1 MYISG
6 MGTKVPFW
14 QNGKIAKMAPVHE
27 IQKNFL
33 PKDFFRGI
41 MKVPYTKNIQNL
53 FQGLPNPEQQNY
65 KQRLL
70 KKDSQDFKNSF
81 YLGFL

>member
-1 MYISG
+1 
-6 MGTKVPFW
+6 
-14 QNGKIAKMAPVHE
+14 
-27 IQKNFL
+27 
-33 PKDFFRGI
+33 

-81 YLGFL
+81 YLGLAQAWKAKWEGALFLVFMIVKKNSVNWDGGRGRTF